1 MHVSR
6 ASVLTRPLILAGAA
20 LILVAVQPEPVQAK
34 SPGPLSNSRSRY
46 VPAKLV
52 KKGPWLKRKIQNH
65 RVRKARRLQRGMEKN
80 LQPQKKELKNL
91 FGLIKRGQYHNM
103 VLRGATSG
111 GEAVTIVAGK
121 HRGFPFVSNKANWDN
136 VQLQVGKRSFAI
148 NNDNLS
154 RLTIA
159 FKGKGEAKKVLVSY
173 DGPVN
178 EQRLTAHSMK
188 KYDRKKLPAP
198 GKLGTKS
205 ASFQVEM
212 SVKSLGMMP
221 IGLPGVFGMEYF
233 PNQVKASKGG
243 RLVVDGKQL
252 GLKSVKG
259 ELESGR
265 MSNLTSRRS
274 LAAVYDYKGTS
285 GPDASGHVAFVGKG
299 AGSGKPGRLRKAFDK
314 VFSGVARLTGSRSFG
329 YGPEG
334 IRHNAALSQKEGKIV
349 AHDVVRF
356 KNGVTLERR
365 VVEVKDNKGKTHH
378 GLQERFF

>member
-1 MHVSR
+1 V
-6 ASVLTRPLILAGAA
+6 
-20 LILVAVQPEPVQAK
+20 
-34 SPGPLSNSRSRY
+34 PG
-46 VPAKLV
+46 KLV
-52 KKGPWLKRKIQNH
+52 KKGPWLKRKIQNR
-65 RVRKARRLQRGMEKN
+65 RVRKAQKLQRKMEKS
-80 LQPQKKELKNL
+80 LQPQKKGLKNL
-91 FGLIKRGQYHNM
+91 FGLIKQGQYHNM

-121 HRGFPFVSNKANWDN
+121 HRGFPFVSKKGNWDN
-136 VQLQVGKRSFAI
+136 VQLQVGKRTFAI

-154 RLTIA
+154 RLNIA

-173 DGPVN
+173 DGPVT

-188 KYDRKKLPAP
+188 EYDRKKLPAP
-198 GKLGTKS
+198 GKLGTRS
-205 ASFQVEM
+205 AAFQVEM
-212 SVKSLGMMP
+212 SVKSLGMLPM
-221 IGLPGVFGMEYF
+221 GLPGVFGMEYF

-252 GLKSVKG
+252 GLKGVKG

-265 MSNLTSRRS
+265 MSNLTSRRA

-314 VFSGVARLTGSRSFG
+314 VFSGVARLTGSRKFG

-334 IRHNAALSQKEGKIV
+334 IRHDAALSQKEGKIV
-349 AHDVVRF
+349 SHDVVRF
-356 KNGVTLERR
+356 QNGVTLERR
-365 VVEVKDNKGKTHH
+365 VVEVKDTRGKTHH